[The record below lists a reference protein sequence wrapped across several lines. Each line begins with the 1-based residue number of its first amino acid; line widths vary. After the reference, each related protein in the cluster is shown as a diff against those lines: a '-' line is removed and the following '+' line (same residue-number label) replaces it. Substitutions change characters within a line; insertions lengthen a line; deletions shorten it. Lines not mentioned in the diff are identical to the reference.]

1 MKSEAKALTGFG
13 IFLFVLFIIL
23 MVSAILT
30 SGATNNYQRETN
42 DYFFGGIIILIMS
55 IYVLR
60 RANKSRKKSPQLTTQ
75 YKEPQYNFPAV
86 SWNALNSARTPRDKS
101 TRKKKRPS
109 PLKAKKKKDL
119 SVPLDPMRYLRC
131 PNCGKED
138 IDNKQNGKQSCKC
151 GWKKE

>member
-75 YKEPQYNFPAV
+75 YKEPQDNFPAV
-86 SWNALNSARTPRDKS
+86 SWNTLNSARTPRDKS
-101 TRKKKRPS
+101 TAQSQSSKP
-109 PLKAKKKKDL
+109 PKAKKKK
-119 SVPLDPMRYLRC
+119 DPMRYLRC
-131 PNCGKED
+131 PNCENED
-138 IDNKQNGKQSCKC
+138 LVKNYNEQYCLQC